1 VTTRGGFTL
10 VEVLVALAIISFVL
24 LTAHMVLWSTL
35 TASERVRAVSE
46 PTASVE
52 ALLWLL
58 REDLRG
64 VPAAG
69 LTEKAFAGS
78 PSEQPGTPLVSFL
91 TVSDPMGQ
99 RTGTGLWEVSYQ
111 VRPSARQPGSFDL
124 LRAEVPWHR
133 GPLAEVVYAPLFR
146 GLSSFDLQYSDGA
159 EWHATWSEELGGPVA
174 VRIRLRL
181 TVPEQAQAESYQLDV
196 WLPVGGASVGAGGTP

>member
-1 VTTRGGFTL
+1 

-35 TASERVRAVSE
+35 TTSERVRSATE
-46 PTASVE
+46 PATSVE

-64 VPAAG
+64 VPAAA
-69 LTEKAFAGS
+69 LTEDAFAGS
-78 PSEQPGTPLVSFL
+78 AGEPHDAGTPLVSFL
-91 TVSDPMGQ
+91 TVSDPLEQ
-99 RTGTGLWEVSYQ
+99 RTGTGLWQVSYE
-111 VRPSARQPGSFDL
+111 VRASAHRPGSFDL

-133 GPLAEVVYAPLFR
+133 RPLAQLVYEPIFR
-146 GLSSFDLQYSDGA
+146 GLSAFDLQYSDGA
-159 EWHATWSEELGGPVA
+159 HWQATWSQEPGPPVA

-181 TVPEQAQAESYQLDV
+181 EPPGQGVAQSYQLDV
-196 WLPVGGASVGAGGTP
+196 WLPVSGASAASGGTP